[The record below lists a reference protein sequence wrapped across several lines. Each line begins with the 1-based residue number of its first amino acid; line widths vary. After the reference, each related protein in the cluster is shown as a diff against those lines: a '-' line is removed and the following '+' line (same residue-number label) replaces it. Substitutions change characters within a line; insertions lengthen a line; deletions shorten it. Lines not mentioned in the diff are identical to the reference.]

1 MTGNKRTCRECG
13 DTFDLNSPAK
23 RRAGGLA
30 IHCPD
35 CSSEHVVRALGFAS
49 GDGKMASLNIV
60 QCATQKDA
68 DALKAYWYRAS
79 GMHKGKECQMH
90 NPALTMPKVSFRTV
104 TQDKATNHKGKS

>member
-1 MTGNKRTCRECG
+1 MLMRVCVECEEK
-13 DTFDLNSPAK
+13 FDPHGKEK

-30 IHCPD
+30 TQCPD
-35 CSSEHVVRALGFAS
+35 CSEEHAVRALGFAS
-49 GDGKMASLNIV
+49 GDGKMAALNIV

-68 DALKAYWYRAS
+68 EALKAYWYRAS

-104 TQDKATNHKGKS
+104 AQSGATNHKGKAT